1 MLYSNTEGGFSPLEQ
16 NQSVTPQSKPKPIF
30 GLWNKINQLATKA
43 GITALEQT
51 EALKSTSEQ
60 NQSVGLTVAHM

>member
-1 MLYSNTEGGFSPLEQ
+1 VKTQTAGVKGCAICSIQIPREDFHPW
-16 NQSVTPQSKPKPIF
+16 K
-30 GLWNKINQLATKA
+30 KINQLATKA

-60 NQSVGLTVAHM
+60 NQSVGLTVAHI